1 MKVSEKHQ
9 KSEKS
14 KKNQTQTLSLNASK
28 LFINQWE
35 QIKQNKEN
43 DSEKIFI
50 KKNENWYETVLH
62 ETKILQIEKINK
74 LITCYDDEC
83 EEHQCMKKR
92 NQYYSQKS
100 WKYRS
105 QNEENWSKKSLYK
118 VFMKWWQWVKE
129 NHNHKEHEKIN

>member
-74 LITCYDDEC
+74 LITCEWSHWITCHNDEC
-83 EEHQCMKKR
+83 KKHWHMKKKI
-92 NQYYSQKS
+92 SITH
-100 WKYRS
+100 
-105 QNEENWSKKSLYK
+105 KSLENTDYK
-118 VFMKWWQWVKE
+118 TKKIDQR
-129 NHNHKEHEKIN
+129 NHYTKHLWNNDNE